1 MKLKYQILLSLLY
14 FVCDVTQAQ
23 NTSANTRQEILG
35 DTLPFHFGLTV
46 KTLFHTLFPCTKL
59 ASFI

>member
-35 DTLPFHFGLTV
+35 DTLNYPYR
-46 KTLFHTLFPCTKL
+46 
-59 ASFI
+59 